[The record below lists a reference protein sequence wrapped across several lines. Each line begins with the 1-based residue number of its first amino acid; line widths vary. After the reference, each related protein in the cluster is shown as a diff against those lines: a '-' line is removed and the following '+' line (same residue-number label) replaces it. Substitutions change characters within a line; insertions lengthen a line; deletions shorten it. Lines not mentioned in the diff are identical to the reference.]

1 MANIDLEAGE
11 IQKIDRKYRGSAS
24 APSLLEVRLAN
35 DAADDAV
42 VYYAGRQEAIATI
55 GSGTAAA
62 PENDP
67 ADTWMYMLTSEVK
80 SEDFLSGGD
89 LYLYSSDDAS
99 VRFYVKNYV
108 KP

>member
-1 MANIDLEAGE
+1 MAEIVLVAGE

-24 APSLLEVRLAN
+24 APSLLEIRIEN

-42 VYYAGRQEAIATI
+42 VYYAARQEAIATV
-55 GSGTAAA
+55 GSGTLAA
-62 PENDP
+62 PEDEP

-80 SEDFLSGGD
+80 SEDFLAGGD
-89 LYLYSSDDAS
+89 LYLYSEDNVS